1 MSRIITAN
9 SFSFNVSGGSDLK
22 MKKRARSSG
31 RILNMND
38 KKTTRT
44 VKTNSGDA
52 GRSLISVCF
61 FLTAGIVVLGAYYL
75 YQVNDL
81 ATKSY
86 EMKDM
91 EVKIQQLQKEG
102 KKMQIREIELR
113 SMYNL
118 EKATENLDL
127 VNAQNVTY
135 LEMKSPVAMK

>member
-1 MSRIITAN
+1 M
-9 SFSFNVSGGSDLK
+9 G
-22 MKKRARSSG
+22 
-31 RILNMND
+31 
-38 KKTTRT
+38 
-44 VKTNSGDA
+44 TNLGDA

-61 FLTAGIVVLGAYYL
+61 ILTVGVVMLGAYYL

-91 EVKIQQLQKEG
+91 EVRIQQLQKEG
-102 KKMQIREIELR
+102 KKMQIREVELR

-127 VNAQNVTY
+127 VNAQNVIY

>member
-9 SFSFNVSGGSDLK
+9 SFSFNVAGSSDLRL
-22 MKKRARSSG
+22 KKRTK
-31 RILNMND
+31 LNSRVLTMNK

-44 VKTNSGDA
+44 EDGNSGGA
-52 GRSLISVCF
+52 GMSLISVCF
-61 FLTAGIVVLGAYYL
+61 LLTFGIVSLGSFYL

-81 ATKSY
+81 ATKGY

-91 EVKIQQLQKEG
+91 EVRIQQLQKEG
-102 KKMQIREIELR
+102 KKMQIREVELR

-118 EKATENLDL
+118 EKATEDLDL

-135 LEMKSPVAMK
+135 VEMKSPVAMK